1 MEPNFKQIL
10 LTIGFAFLMS
20 INAVMGLGSNKND
33 ELMKAY
39 YRLYDEYA
47 TKKTYKIEAGRNS
60 ALVAH

>member
-20 INAVMGLGSNKND
+20 INSVIGVGSKNNE

-39 YRLYDEYA
+39 YKLYDEYA
-47 TKKTYKIEAGRNS
+47 TKKTIKMETGRKS